1 MFDNVA
7 QTFTKLLDM
16 NQLDYIIGKGH
27 AKHSLG
33 FSQRNAALTQIE
45 ESVVVQLP
53 RSHTMRTLHIIGID
67 LQLRL
72 GVHASRIIQKE
83 VAIVLI
89 SFCAP
94 FAT

>member
-45 ESVVVQLP
+45 ESVIVQLP
-53 RSHTMRTLHIIGID
+53 L
-67 LQLRL
+67 
-72 GVHASRIIQKE
+72 
-83 VAIVLI
+83 
-89 SFCAP
+89 
-94 FAT
+94 